1 MTSPTARMGRTVT
14 HFPMLTESELDRL
27 FYRRPQPV
35 PVASDRELIAT
46 ALGATLYI
54 PATRHGLVSLVERAG
69 AAGSIS
75 IVIDLEDAVP
85 DDEVAAGLCAVVS
98 TLDTLATRCGGPL
111 LFVRVRAAE
120 QIDALVS
127 SMSAGT
133 DVLAGFALPKF
144 DSSTGRDYLTRIERA
159 SALLGRRLYAMPI
172 IETLAVLDLD
182 TRIDELHAIKGLLTE
197 FRDSVLAVRI
207 GATDLCGAFGIRRD
221 PDLTIYDVHPVAS
234 VIAAVVTVLGRRDGT
249 GFLVTGPVWEY
260 YNAHERMFRPLLRN
274 TPFKEIDA
282 VRFRTHLV
290 SRDLDGLLRELVLDR
305 ANGLQGKTVIHPTHV
320 NVVHSMCTVSH
331 EEYVDALA
339 VLGIDDDGHTV
350 TPPDGD
356 VGGVLPSQYRNKM
369 NERRPHRDWALRTLT
384 RATVFGVTRP
394 DIAVIELLTTVVDR

>member
-1 MTSPTARMGRTVT
+1 MTPTATTGRTVT
-14 HFPMLTESELDRL
+14 HFPMLDERELGRL
-27 FYRRPQPV
+27 FYRRPQPI
-35 PVASDRELIAT
+35 PVDAERELLAT

-54 PATRHGLVSLVERAG
+54 PAIRDGLVSLIERAA
-69 AAGSIS
+69 AAGSVS

-85 DDEVAAGLCAVVS
+85 DDAVAAGLHAVVAA
-98 TLDTLATRCGGPL
+98 LDTLASRGGPL
-111 LFVRVRAAE
+111 LFVRVRSAD
-120 QIDALVS
+120 QIDALIAE
-127 SMSAGT
+127 MTTGA
-133 DVLAGFALPKF
+133 DILAGFAIPKF
-144 DSSTGRDYLTRIERA
+144 GSSCGRDYLTRINRA
-159 SALLGRRLYAMPI
+159 SGVIGRRLYAMPI
-172 IETLAVLDLD
+172 IETPDVLALE
-182 TRIDELHAIKGLLTE
+182 TRDGELTSIAALLAE
-197 FRDSVLAVRI
+197 FRDTVLAVRI

-234 VIAAVVTVLGRRDGT
+234 VIAAVVNILGRRDGT
-249 GFLVTGPVWEY
+249 GFVITGPVWEY

-339 VLGIDDDGHTV
+339 VLGVDDEHTGPEA
-350 TPPDGD
+350 TGD
-356 VGGVLPSQYRNKM
+356 VGGVLPSEYRNKM
-369 NERRPHRDWALRTLT
+369 NERRPHRAWAERTLT

-394 DIAVIELLTTVVDR
+394 DVAVIELLTTVVDR